1 MCDGVLCSTVA
12 RFNLDSINKD
22 HNFTHHICLDVSKW
36 RKVSGEV
43 IA

>member
-12 RFNLDSINKD
+12 RFNLDSINKE
-22 HNFTHHICLDVSKW
+22 HNFTHICLDISKW